1 MPPVH
6 GPAAQRIT
14 TATERHRFR
23 RRMPRSDVSLCRCC
37 RDATRGDTP
46 VGLLASTDCK
56 GNKMPNR
63 ANTLDP
69 IVCPKPATSWM
80 RDVIAANFG
89 TFFEWFDLL
98 VYAMFAITVSKLF
111 FPTGDEQS
119 ALLLSL
125 LTFASSFLIRPVGAI
140 ILGVVADKH
149 GRRFTLS
156 LTAFLMLCG
165 TASITLVPTYDKIGV
180 FAPVI
185 LVAGRL
191 LQGFSAGGEFGA
203 ANSFLT
209 EQDAKR
215 RGFFGSLQW
224 STSGLAVLVASLFAY
239 CVNRYLSPQQVE
251 SWGWRLPFAF
261 GCLIGPI
268 GLYIRRKVNET
279 VAFAQ
284 ASAAVRKPL
293 RETAQSHMSS
303 VLMGA
308 VISGAGGLAS
318 FMNIYMPTF
327 AIHNLGVS
335 KDAAFLSS
343 TLSGLVSVVFPI
355 IGGIAADRLGTV
367 KVMRAALLCGMVLI
381 LPLFY
386 MLTRAPSTATLIT
399 FQCTLSLVFY
409 SFYYAPVGSLL
420 SQLFPTSCRTTGS
433 SLAYVI
439 AMTLF
444 GGLTPVVTNLLVKLT
459 GSIMSPAYYLIVIS
473 TLALV
478 ALIASRKRVN

>member
-6 GPAAQRIT
+6 TPAVQRIT
-14 TATERHRFR
+14 PQLGDVDSGGGCQEAMSLSAAAVAT
-23 RRMPRSDVSLCRCC
+23 
-37 RDATRGDTP
+37 TRGDTL
-46 VGLLASTDCK
+46 VGLVASTDCK

-69 IVCPKPATSWM
+69 ITCTKVLSSRM

-224 STSGLAVLVASLFAY
+224 STSGLAVLAASLFAY
-239 CVNRYLSPQQVE
+239 GVNRYLSPEQID

-279 VAFAQ
+279 AAFEK
-284 ASAAVRKPL
+284 ASDVVPRKPL

-308 VISGAGGLAS
+308 IISGAGGLAS

-343 TLSGLVSVVFPI
+343 ILSGLVSVVFPI

-367 KVMRAALLCGMVLI
+367 RVMRAALLCGMLLI

-386 MLTRAPSTATLIT
+386 MLTRAPSTATLIA

-409 SFYYAPVGSLL
+409 SFYYAPVSSLL